1 MPSEIFW
8 SSFYI
13 FGGGF
18 LLTLAGLCYRS
29 KCEDVN
35 LCCGLIKFSRNINV
49 EMREDLK
56 FGLPSTGGQQ
66 QQQGPFSSGSR
77 TPPSRLTRE
86 SSLEQ
91 GNL

>member
-29 KCEDVN
+29 KCEDVSV
-35 LCCGLIKFSRNINV
+35 CCGMISFKRNIAS
-49 EMREDLK
+49 ELKEDLK
-56 FGLPSTGGQQ
+56 YGLPSTEIPRTTQRQ
-66 QQQGPFSSGSR
+66 LAREDSIESG
-77 TPPSRLTRE
+77 L
-86 SSLEQ
+86 
-91 GNL
+91 

>member
-29 KCEDVN
+29 KCEDVSV
-35 LCCGLIKFSRNINV
+35 CCGMISFKRNIAS
-49 EMREDLK
+49 ELKEDLK
-56 FGLPSTGGQQ
+56 FGLPEMNQ
-66 QQQGPFSSGSR
+66 PSR
-77 TPPSRLTRE
+77 TTQRQLARE
-86 SSLEQ
+86 DSIETGL
-91 GNL
+91 